1 MKGGFKMK
9 MQDFLKHCTA
19 CGGNWTRMLM
29 SGIKALFPE
38 YWEAMPDKSY
48 EFEEIMDHL
57 KFLGITEK

>member
-1 MKGGFKMK
+1 MK

-19 CGGNWTRMLM
+19 CGANRTRMLM
-29 SGIKALFPE
+29 SGIKVLFPE

-48 EFEEIMDHL
+48 EFEEIIDHL